1 MEQNIQIPQ
10 PMPVTEQIGF
20 PNPNMSEKKGS
31 GLIKWVIVVLGVIA
45 IVAAGI
51 FFIMRTSTDSETAVA
66 TPTPAT
72 DDRLTAVATPE
83 PTPTPSPTPSAAPV
97 DRSKIK
103 VEVLNGTGTAGDA
116 GLVKGI
122 LEDLEITE
130 ITVGNADEQEET
142 ETTVTYSDKLDMAL
156 IDEIVAELEKTF
168 DSVKTRKG
176 TIAGDFEIRIVTG
189 DKK

>member
-1 MEQNIQIPQ
+1 MEQNVQIPQ

-20 PNPNMSEKKGS
+20 PNPNMSEKKSNGMV
-31 GLIKWVIVVLGVIA
+31 KWIIVVLGVIA

-51 FFIMRTSTDSETAVA
+51 FFIMRTSTESDTATA
-66 TPTPAT
+66 TPTPAI

-83 PTPTPSPTPSAAPV
+83 PTATPAPTPSAAPV
-97 DRSKIK
+97 DRSEIK

-116 GLVKGI
+116 GLVKSS
-122 LEDLEITE
+122 LEDLEITD

-156 IDEIVAELEKTF
+156 IDEIVAELEGTF
-168 DSVKTRKG
+168 SEVKTRKG
-176 TIAGDFEIRIVTG
+176 TIAGDFDIRIVTG
-189 DKK
+189 EKK

>member
-1 MEQNIQIPQ
+1 
-10 PMPVTEQIGF
+10 MPVTEQIGF
-20 PNPNMSEKKGS
+20 PNPNMSDKKSNGA
-31 GLIKWVIVVLGVIA
+31 IKWIIVVLGVIA

-51 FFIMRTSTDSETAVA
+51 FFIMKTSTDSETATA
-66 TPTPAT
+66 TPTPVV

-83 PTPTPSPTPSAAPV
+83 PTATPSPTPSAKPV
-97 DRSKIK
+97 DRSEIK

-116 GLVKGI
+116 GLVKSA

-142 ETTVTYSDKLDMAL
+142 DTTVTYSDKLDLAL

-168 DSVKTRKG
+168 AEVKTKKG
-176 TIAGDFEIRIVTG
+176 TIAGDFQIRIVTG
-189 DKK
+189 EKK